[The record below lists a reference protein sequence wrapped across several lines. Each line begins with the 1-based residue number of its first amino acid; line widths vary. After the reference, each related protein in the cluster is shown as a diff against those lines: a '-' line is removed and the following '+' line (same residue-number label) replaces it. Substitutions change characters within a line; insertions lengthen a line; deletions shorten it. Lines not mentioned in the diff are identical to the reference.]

1 MSIFKVLIV
10 FFLSVSLSLSFAQED
25 ADFSEIE
32 LLEEGD
38 QNDINLD
45 DLGKSIDSKP
55 SLEISD
61 REELDELEELRSD
74 IGKEI
79 KEELS
84 DTLELD
90 LDKNEFSSEIKI
102 IDVSDEEKKL
112 MSEIDLIKAKM
123 SDEEWNSLISKS
135 TTEKYIVKEGDYLW
149 KISQTL
155 FGSGFYYAKIW
166 SLNPQITNPHEIEP
180 GMILIFESGDE
191 NLLPSVKI
199 GEFKEYGNYD
209 GRGERAIDLQEFG
222 DETVPAWLKE
232 REKLK
237 ADGAYFQFLSED
249 NYADF
254 DNMAKLKLNEEFKKY
269 APPKKDII
277 IPPPADEYDEVGF
290 GKNAKISFKY
300 KEGFYLNTFISTNI
314 VQDFGFVHAAK
325 TEPSLIRP
333 YDKVYVK
340 FDKSVD
346 VKTGDRFSVYK
357 PEGKVE
363 HEVSDRNGYRYT
375 IVAQLQAVRKLKNLW
390 ECEVIELSGELK
402 RGDRLTVYTPK
413 IDKLVKTFN
422 DRSIEAA
429 IIDSYKD
436 LSKNMIFGDVVYL
449 DRGRADGVEI
459 GNVFE
464 VFSFYDRGTGKRIS
478 RDPTYKI
485 GELSVI
491 SMTDDFSTALV
502 TNSSDEIGLG
512 FIGFS
517 KSAFDAAKDGALS
530 KIAKSNSSSVLESL
544 ESLDVEVGVDDLSA
558 EVLKSAENIRLT
570 DEEVE
575 ELERQELE
583 KSILNDHEKDL
594 RDLERLEQEIVEAE
608 QSMLEAKVDEDKMLE
623 QQSLDELEGDSK
635 VTKDPNDFAAL
646 DEIEEEVGRQYMDED
661 INNKENP
668 FGLTEFDLEEL
679 DELMNTEL

>member
-1 MSIFKVLIV
+1 M
-10 FFLSVSLSLSFAQED
+10 
-25 ADFSEIE
+25 
-32 LLEEGD
+32 
-38 QNDINLD
+38 
-45 DLGKSIDSKP
+45 
-55 SLEISD
+55 
-61 REELDELEELRSD
+61 
-74 IGKEI
+74 
-79 KEELS
+79 
-84 DTLELD
+84 
-90 LDKNEFSSEIKI
+90 
-102 IDVSDEEKKL
+102 
-112 MSEIDLIKAKM
+112 
-123 SDEEWNSLISKS
+123 
-135 TTEKYIVKEGDYLW
+135 
-149 KISQTL
+149 
-155 FGSGFYYAKIW
+155 
-166 SLNPQITNPHEIEP
+166 
-180 GMILIFESGDE
+180 
-191 NLLPSVKI
+191 
-199 GEFKEYGNYD
+199 
-209 GRGERAIDLQEFG
+209 
-222 DETVPAWLKE
+222 
-232 REKLK
+232 
-237 ADGAYFQFLSED
+237 
-249 NYADF
+249 
-254 DNMAKLKLNEEFKKY
+254 
-269 APPKKDII
+269 
-277 IPPPADEYDEVGF
+277 
-290 GKNAKISFKY
+290 
-300 KEGFYLNTFISTNI
+300 
-314 VQDFGFVHAAK
+314 
-325 TEPSLIRP
+325 
-333 YDKVYVK
+333 
-340 FDKSVD
+340 
-346 VKTGDRFSVYK
+346 
-357 PEGKVE
+357 
-363 HEVSDRNGYRYT
+363 
-375 IVAQLQAVRKLKNLW
+375 AQLQAVRKLKNLW
-390 ECEVIELSGELK
+390 ECEVIELSAELK

>member
-1 MSIFKVLIV
+1 MIKTT
-10 FFLSVSLSLSFAQED
+10 
-25 ADFSEIE
+25 
-32 LLEEGD
+32 
-38 QNDINLD
+38 INLD

-209 GRGERAIDLQEFG
+209 GRGERTIDLQEFG

-254 DNMAKLKLNEEFKKY
+254 DNMPSLNLNEEFKNMPLQKRY
-269 APPKKDII
+269 HC
-277 IPPPADEYDEVGF
+277 
-290 GKNAKISFKY
+290 
-300 KEGFYLNTFISTNI
+300 LLLLMSTM
-314 VQDFGFVHAAK
+314 
-325 TEPSLIRP
+325 R
-333 YDKVYVK
+333 
-340 FDKSVD
+340 SV
-346 VKTGDRFSVYK
+346 
-357 PEGKVE
+357 
-363 HEVSDRNGYRYT
+363 
-375 IVAQLQAVRKLKNLW
+375 
-390 ECEVIELSGELK
+390 
-402 RGDRLTVYTPK
+402 
-413 IDKLVKTFN
+413 LVKMP
-422 DRSIEAA
+422 R
-429 IIDSYKD
+429 
-436 LSKNMIFGDVVYL
+436 
-449 DRGRADGVEI
+449 
-459 GNVFE
+459 
-464 VFSFYDRGTGKRIS
+464 
-478 RDPTYKI
+478 
-485 GELSVI
+485 
-491 SMTDDFSTALV
+491 
-502 TNSSDEIGLG
+502 
-512 FIGFS
+512 
-517 KSAFDAAKDGALS
+517 
-530 KIAKSNSSSVLESL
+530 
-544 ESLDVEVGVDDLSA
+544 
-558 EVLKSAENIRLT
+558 
-570 DEEVE
+570 
-575 ELERQELE
+575 
-583 KSILNDHEKDL
+583 
-594 RDLERLEQEIVEAE
+594 
-608 QSMLEAKVDEDKMLE
+608 
-623 QQSLDELEGDSK
+623 
-635 VTKDPNDFAAL
+635 
-646 DEIEEEVGRQYMDED
+646 
-661 INNKENP
+661 
-668 FGLTEFDLEEL
+668 
-679 DELMNTEL
+679 